1 MPVFTVDIYQEKK
14 KRYKNS
20 SACSRLWIPILKVL
34 QNFGEVSILCHD
46 LRDLS
51 QR

>member
-1 MPVFTVDIYQEKK
+1 MPVFPEDIYQEKK
-14 KRYKNS
+14 RRYKNS
-20 SACSRLWIPILKVL
+20 SACSRLWIPTLKEL
-34 QNFGEVSILCHD
+34 LNFGEVSILCHD